1 MRTPK
6 YAVTRCS
13 VVACSRP
20 DITLPIEVKTA
31 AKPTTE
37 WRAATVWGRSVGV
50 ILLPIKNPNLNQ
62 RFCHPILYKRR

>member
-6 YAVTRCS
+6 YAVTKWS
-13 VVACSRP
+13 VEAWSRP
-20 DITLPIEVKTA
+20 DMTLPIEVNTA

-50 ILLPIKNPNLNQ
+50 ILLPIKNPALG
-62 RFCHPILYKRR
+62 